1 MDPSASPPKVS
12 SDPVPARG
20 LSGLTEFAV
29 EAVQAIHRSLLAI
42 CLPTSKIC
50 GQFDPIADGAHAGEL
65 IRRT

>member
-1 MDPSASPPKVS
+1 MDPSASPLEGS

-20 LSGLTEFAV
+20 LIGLTEFAV
-29 EAVQAIHRSLLAI
+29 EAVQAIHRSPLAM

-50 GQFDPIADGAHAGEL
+50 GQVDPITDGPHAGEL